1 MQPLVAEAV
10 TISMRLGYTLA
21 PLGAHPTLNTHH
33 RFPSSL
39 GASLDTPLLPAR
51 LGENLQS
58 DMSKEPLQTDPK
70 SKCLGSIKG
79 SHLVMFS

>member
-1 MQPLVAEAV
+1 MQAVGEAV

-21 PLGAHPTLNTHH
+21 PLAAHPPNTQTHH

-39 GASLDTPLLPAR
+39 GASLDTPLLLAR
-51 LGENLQS
+51 LGESLQS
-58 DMSKEPLQTDPK
+58 DLSKEPLQTDPK